1 MPVYFYWAE
10 NMDWVVAGY
19 QVPSTWFDAANS
31 LFCVILGPVTAALWK
46 KLAARPQGDMSLFRK
61 TGLGIAIIGVGY
73 LFYAAID
80 IMRGGEKASV
90 LWLIVFAFLLTMGEM
105 FFSPLGH
112 SFISKYS
119 PSRYLAVMM
128 SVWGFATFIAAKSY
142 GPVYG
147 LLFGGKI
154 EFKVACIGVA
164 VVSFAAALI
173 MIALDKKLSA
183 LVD

>member
-1 MPVYFYWAE
+1 
-10 NMDWVVAGY
+10 MDWVVAGY

-31 LFCVILGPVTAALWK
+31 LFCVILGPVTAELWK

-112 SFISKYS
+112 SFIH
-119 PSRYLAVMM
+119 RAVI
-128 SVWGFATFIAAKSY
+128 W
-142 GPVYG
+142 
-147 LLFGGKI
+147 LL
-154 EFKVACIGVA
+154 
-164 VVSFAAALI
+164 
-173 MIALDKKLSA
+173 
-183 LVD
+183 

>member
-80 IMRGGEKASV
+80 IMRGGERQV
-90 LWLIVFAFLLTMGEM
+90 C
-105 FFSPLGH
+105 
-112 SFISKYS
+112 
-119 PSRYLAVMM
+119 
-128 SVWGFATFIAAKSY
+128 Y
-142 GPVYG
+142 G
-147 LLFGGKI
+147 
-154 EFKVACIGVA
+154 
-164 VVSFAAALI
+164 
-173 MIALDKKLSA
+173 
-183 LVD
+183 